1 MESESQKKTLESQPQ
16 KDFVGIQYQI
26 ERQSRYIFMV

>member
-16 KDFVGIQYQI
+16 KDLVGIQYQI